1 MNNSLGTIIEAI
13 GNNIISIIG
22 VILAFIFAYFLFI
35 IKEKRA
41 IPKLGYERISSL
53 SLVSMDKRISS
64 RIKVICDGKPTN
76 SIFSFRFRIRN
87 MGKVPIKRIPIVV
100 EFNDENVQILDIK
113 ENFEYK
119 DRVKK
124 IELFLENT
132 KKDQGKFIITPGL
145 EKSEEGTFDVF
156 TKGNTTADL
165 SSLVIK
171 LGEKTL
177 GIQWRYLEK
186 KEISPL
192 WFMLVIMLI
201 GTGILFVFGLENSTE
216 TTPGKTAATFVMA
229 VLLVGMGF
237 AIATLFSRKYV

>member
-1 MNNSLGTIIEAI
+1 MNNLLGTIIEVI
-13 GNNIISIIG
+13 VNNIISIIG

-41 IPKLGYERISSL
+41 TPKLEYERISSL

-64 RIKVICDGKPTN
+64 RIKVTCDGKLTN
-76 SIFSFRFRIRN
+76 NIFSFRFRVRN

-113 ENFEYK
+113 ENFEHK

-124 IELFLENT
+124 IELFLNDT
-132 KKDQGKFIITPGL
+132 KKNQGKFIITPGL
-145 EKSEEGTFDVF
+145 EKGEEGTFDVF

-192 WFMLVIMLI
+192 WLMLVIMLI
-201 GTGILFVFGLENSTE
+201 GTGILFLFGLENSTE
-216 TTPGKTAATFVMA
+216 TTPGKTAAVFVMA
-229 VLLVGMGF
+229 VLLAAMGF